1 MKNATILSTLEALLN
16 VMDARANVN
25 IFKATADGKEELL
38 RSNKLYNLLA
48 DNEFIG
54 NRSIYN
60 ARVIGLSITL
70 GVTSILIE
78 EA

>member
-1 MKNATILSTLEALLN
+1 MENNATILTRLEGLFD
-16 VMDARANVN
+16 VMDPRANVDIYN
-25 IFKATADGKEELL
+25 QIKEDHQELL
-38 RSNKLYNLLA
+38 RANKLYNLLA

-54 NRSIYN
+54 KYGSYK
-60 ARVIGLSITL
+60 VIGLSITL